1 MGKIPT
7 KCPAARN
14 CSSFSLSQTQKKRL
28 VHLKKRKFVKRS
40 KQEAQDR
47 ERKGRA
53 NKQKKLLETR
63 QQRRS
68 SAICAN
74 WIERTPNDSNF
85 PHTYALKT
93 KPFLC
98 FQDFLLF
105 RLDHRGVLHGEVR
118 SGFAY
123 SLHFKRDLLFS
134 PSHLELNLQIEIY
147 PETRAR
153 ITLSFTLEEQYCI
166 KN

>member
-14 CSSFSLSQTQKKRL
+14 WSSFSLSQTQKKRL
-28 VHLKKRKFVKRS
+28 VHLNKKRKFVKRS

-63 QQRRS
+63 QQRSS

-85 PHTYALKT
+85 PHTRSKLNLFFISRTSYSSVLTIVAFSMERWDPDLHI
-93 KPFLC
+93 LC
-98 FQDFLLF
+98 ILNETYFF
-105 RLDHRGVLHGEVR
+105 R
-118 SGFAY
+118 
-123 SLHFKRDLLFS
+123 

-153 ITLSFTLEEQYCI
+153 IT
-166 KN
+166 